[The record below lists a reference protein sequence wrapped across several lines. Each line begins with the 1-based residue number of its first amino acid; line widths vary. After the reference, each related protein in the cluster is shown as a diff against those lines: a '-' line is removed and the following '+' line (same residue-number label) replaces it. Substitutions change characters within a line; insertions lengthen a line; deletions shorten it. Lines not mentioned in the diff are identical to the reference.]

1 MREIISLPFPLRPL
15 PSSSFFPLNTLIRWC
30 KFVPICLVTWFTHSS
45 FYEYSRAI
53 WSFMINGGIST
64 TIPISN
70 KWIVTNIVPLN
81 RPLVHLHYTIN
92 FHFLIHKYYKIM
104 KHIFQQPW
112 LANKKK
118 IWIPDT
124 LEWLK
129 E

>member
-15 PSSSFFPLNTLIRWC
+15 PSSSFFPLNSLIRWWSLYPYAWLDDLRILL
-30 KFVPICLVTWFTHSS
+30 FMNT
-45 FYEYSRAI
+45 I

-70 KWIVTNIVPLN
+70 KWIVINIVPLN
-81 RPLVHLHYTIN
+81 RLLVHLHYTIN

-118 IWIPDT
+118 IWIPDN